1 MWYALEFPGTNQF
14 AIVDFFADEAGRNAH
29 LTGKVA
35 EALFA
40 NVDTLLASA
49 PDVVKLSVVAANV
62 RV

>member
-1 MWYALEFPGTNQF
+1 M
-14 AIVDFFADEAGRNAH
+14 
-29 LTGKVA
+29 TGKVA

-62 RV
+62 KV